1 MKEHK
6 SAFRDSG
13 WDPTNVPKETSR
25 KPKENLPLKDINP
38 KIGFKEPKSLSK
50 EHWTEGMNHGS
61 GLNKRLCN
69 PECDDHMTKK
79 RKKGYVDLGK
89 QTSGLDAQLSDK
101 ELMKDRSLM
110 RTSKLRQ
117 EGEDV
122 EHKKMSTLPP
132 FQQLVDP
139 NDSDM
144 EAQSTKSDVS

>member
-1 MKEHK
+1 
-6 SAFRDSG
+6 
-13 WDPTNVPKETSR
+13 
-25 KPKENLPLKDINP
+25 
-38 KIGFKEPKSLSK
+38 
-50 EHWTEGMNHGS
+50 MNHGS